1 MNPLLDKM
9 QKWIN
14 DGVQTLL
21 SILKIVIYSKNKTP
35 MPTEFDSLG
44 EIVILGNGPSLNTT
58 VASSSAFLR
67 DKTLL
72 AVNFAGST
80 DLFKQL
86 CPGLY
91 VIADPYFFFAS

>member
-44 EIVILGNGPSLNTT
+44 ELNKNQK
-58 VASSSAFLR
+58 LEEI
-67 DKTLL
+67 KL
-72 AVNFAGST
+72 NFNNCIKSWN
-80 DLFKQL
+80 
-86 CPGLY
+86 
-91 VIADPYFFFAS
+91 